1 MRQFP
6 AKHPLRHLRQA
17 PVIVGKPATINEPKH
32 IDRAKNPDNNQDC
45 PPEVMESV
53 GVAVVSFCH
62 ELVRLGVMKKADASV
77 VVGIVFETE

>member
-1 MRQFP
+1 MRQTPFIVWNP
-6 AKHPLRHLRQA
+6 AA
-17 PVIVGKPATINEPKH
+17 VNEPKH

-62 ELVRLGVMKKADASV
+62 GLVRLGVMKKADASV